1 MATTL
6 VSTGI
11 QFPDNSI
18 QTTASNGGLVAS
30 GSMFEN
36 SQTISQNYTI
46 TAGKSAMSAGPITI
60 SSGYTITVPSG
71 SRWVVL

>member
-1 MATTL
+1 MPTSL

-11 QFPDNSI
+11 QFPDDSI
-18 QTTASNGGLVAS
+18 QTTASTGGIVA
-30 GSMFEN
+30 GGTIFEN

-46 TAGKSAMSAGPITI
+46 TAGKSAMSTGPMTI
-60 SSGYTITVPSG
+60 SSEYTITVPSG